1 MPAPIAYTES
11 LMSLA
16 SPRIFL
22 VDTFG
27 LIFRAYYGRA
37 RSSVGSLRT
46 SAGLPT
52 EAIYVFHNML
62 KAMLEEQQP
71 EYIAAVWEGH
81 GPTFREKIFPEYK
94 ANRDAMPE
102 DLKLQ
107 LPYIERILKAW
118 NVAVLS
124 EDGYEADDTI
134 ALLAQQ
140 ASEQGVEVV
149 IVSSDKDLMQL
160 VGEDVSQWNPT
171 KGMLYRPSDV
181 QEFLGVKPDQVTD
194 FLALKGD
201 SVDNIPGA
209 PGIGDKGAQQL
220 IAEYGDIEGV
230 ISHAGE
236 VKRKTYR
243 ESLQNHADQ
252 VRLSKRLAT
261 LDASG
266 SLRLDLESVRLQAG
280 NTDELLS
287 CYRELEFSTLASQ
300 LESGT
305 GGAAAEVASQTF
317 ESAEQFETWLASER
331 GPIAMA
337 VLTDPASDPS
347 GVPQTR
353 IGFAAQA
360 EQAWSVPPELLPRAR
375 AVIESGQRDIWVHDW
390 KSAIHALGALEVGF
404 PRAAGDTMLMAF
416 LADSSRTNYEFKK
429 SVERRLGS
437 SGSDDA
443 GVAANQTL
451 ALLNTLQGEI
461 DRMELRSVYEEIEL
475 PLAPVLAAM
484 ETKGVMLDSAS
495 LADFSVQLEHRI
507 DELSREVIELAGR
520 DFNIGSPKQLGD
532 ILYVHLGLPQPQKR
546 GKTKAPSTASDVLE
560 GLKDKH
566 AIVNKVL
573 DWRQHTKLK
582 STYVDALPQL
592 VASDGR
598 LHTTFNPTGSAT
610 GRLSSLNPN
619 LQNIPARTSLGREI
633 RKALVAP
640 PGWRFVSGDYSQ
652 VELRVMAHLSRDP
665 RLIAAFAGGE
675 DLHQSTAS
683 EVLGIPPMLVGPE
696 ERARAK
702 AVNFGIIYGLSA
714 FGLARQLNIPQG
726 DARDYIKRYFE
737 RYSGVKQFKDD
748 TIEQTKQRGFSR
760 TLFGRRR
767 PVPDLDSKN
776 HTARSMAERIAIN
789 SPIQGTAADLIKK
802 AMLATD
808 AALKQE
814 RLRAQMVLQIHDSL
828 LVETP
833 EEEVEAVS
841 GLLKAEMEAVAS
853 LAVPLVVDIKT
864 GPNMR
869 DLEGP

>member
-1 MPAPIAYTES
+1 MG
-11 LMSLA
+11 LV

-46 SAGLPT
+46 SAGMPT
-52 EAIYVFHNML
+52 EAVYVFNNML

-71 EYIAAVWEGH
+71 DYVVAVWEGH
-81 GPTFREKIFPEYK
+81 GPTFRDEIFPEYK
-94 ANRDAMPE
+94 ANREAMPE
-102 DLKLQ
+102 DLALQ

-134 ALLAQQ
+134 ALLTQQ
-140 ASEQGVEVV
+140 ASTHGIEVV

-160 VGEDVSQWNPT
+160 VGEGVSQWNPT
-171 KGMLYRPSDV
+171 KDMLYKPSDV
-181 QEFLGVKPDQVTD
+181 REFLGVEPSQVTD
-194 FLALKGD
+194 LLALKGD

-220 IAEYGDIEGV
+220 IAAYGDIEGI
-230 ISHAGE
+230 ISHAAE

-243 ESLQNHADQ
+243 ESLQNHGDQ

-261 LDASG
+261 LDTSG
-266 SLRLDLESVRLQAG
+266 DLQLDLESARRKAE
-280 NTDELLS
+280 NTNELLG
-287 CYRELEFSTLASQ
+287 CYRELEFSKLANQ
-300 LESGT
+300 LESGS
-305 GGAAAEVASQTF
+305 GGPPAEISSRTF
-317 ESAEQFETWLASER
+317 ESGEQFDKWLAAAS
-331 GPIAMA
+331 GPIAIA
-337 VLTDPASDPS
+337 VLTHDARDPT
-347 GVPQTR
+347 GQPQLQ
-353 IGFAAQA
+353 IGFAAQPD
-360 EQAWSVPPELLPRAR
+360 QAWHLPPELLPRVKALLE
-375 AVIESGQRDIWVHDW
+375 AGERDICVHDW
-390 KSAIHALGALEVGF
+390 KSAIHALGEVGVGF
-404 PRAAGDTMLMAF
+404 PRADDDTMLMAF
-416 LADSSRTNYEFKK
+416 LADSSRTNYELKK
-429 SVERRLGS
+429 TVERRLGN

-443 GVAANQTL
+443 GLAANQTL
-451 ALLNTLQGEI
+451 ALHDTIQGDI
-461 DRMELRSVYEEIEL
+461 DRMELRSIYEEIEL
-475 PLAPVLAAM
+475 PLAPVLASM
-484 ETKGVMLDSAS
+484 EAKGILLESQA
-495 LADFSVQLEHRI
+495 LAEFSVQLKQSI
-507 DELSREVIELAGR
+507 DELSSAVLELAGR

-560 GLKDKH
+560 GLRDKH
-566 AIVNKVL
+566 AIVGKVL

-582 STYVDALPQL
+582 STYVDALPLL
-592 VASDGR
+592 VAADGR

-619 LQNIPARTSLGREI
+619 LQNIPTRTPLGREM

-640 PGWRFVSGDYSQ
+640 PGCQFVSADYSQ
-652 VELRVMAHLSRDP
+652 VELRVMAHLSGDP
-665 RLIAAFAGGE
+665 NLIAAFASGE
-675 DLHQSTAS
+675 DLHQRTAS
-683 EVLGIPPMLVGPE
+683 EVLGIPPMLVGPD
-696 ERARAK
+696 ERSRAK

-714 FGLARQLNIPQG
+714 FGLAKQLNIPQG
-726 DARDYIKRYFE
+726 DARDYIRLYFE
-737 RYSGVKQFKDD
+737 RYSKVKQFKED
-748 TIEQTKQRGFSR
+748 TIEQTKRTGFSR

-776 HTARSMAERIAIN
+776 HTARSMAERIAVN

-814 RLRAQMVLQIHDSL
+814 RLRARIVLQIHDSL

-833 EEEVEAVS
+833 EEEVATVS
-841 GLLKAEMEAVAS
+841 ELLKAEMEAVAS

-869 DLEGP
+869 DLEGG

>member
-1 MPAPIAYTES
+1 
-11 LMSLA
+11 MSLV

-46 SAGLPT
+46 SGGMPT
-52 EAIYVFHNML
+52 EAVYVFNNML

-71 EYIAAVWEGH
+71 DYIVAVWEGH
-81 GPTFREKIFPEYK
+81 GPTFRDEIFPEYK

-102 DLKLQ
+102 DLALQ

-118 NVAVLS
+118 NVEVLS

-134 ALLAQQ
+134 ALLTQQ
-140 ASEQGVEVV
+140 ASKHGIEVV

-160 VGEDVSQWNPT
+160 VGEGVSQWNPT
-171 KGMLYRPSDV
+171 KDMLYKPSDV
-181 QEFLGVKPDQVTD
+181 QEFLGVEPSQVTD
-194 FLALKGD
+194 LLALKGD
-201 SVDNIPGA
+201 PVDNIPGA

-220 IAEYGDIEGV
+220 IAAYGDIEGI
-230 ISHAGE
+230 ISHAAE

-252 VRLSKRLAT
+252 VRLSKRLTT
-261 LDASG
+261 LDTSG
-266 SLRLDLESVRLQAG
+266 DLQLDLDSARRKAE
-280 NTDELLS
+280 NTDELLG
-287 CYRELEFSTLASQ
+287 CYRELEFSKLANQ
-300 LESGT
+300 LESGS
-305 GGAAAEVASQTF
+305 GGPPAQISSRTF
-317 ESAEQFETWLASER
+317 ESGEQFDKWLAAAS

-337 VLTDPASDPS
+337 VLTDDGRDPT
-347 GVPQTR
+347 GQPQLQ
-353 IGFAAQA
+353 IGFAAQPD
-360 EQAWSVPPELLPRAR
+360 QAWHLPPELLPHAK
-375 AVIESGQRDIWVHDW
+375 ALLESGERDICVHDW
-390 KSAIHALGALEVGF
+390 KAAIHALGEVGVGF
-404 PRAAGDTMLMAF
+404 PRAADDTMLMAF
-416 LADSSRTNYEFKK
+416 LADSSRTNYELKK
-429 SVERRLGS
+429 TVERRLGN

-443 GVAANQTL
+443 GLAANQTL
-451 ALLNTLQGEI
+451 ALHETIQGDI
-461 DRMELRSVYEEIEL
+461 DRMELRSIYEEIEL
-475 PLAPVLAAM
+475 PLAPVLASM
-484 ETKGVMLDSAS
+484 EAKGILLESQA
-495 LADFSVQLEHRI
+495 LAEFSVQLKQSIE
-507 DELSREVIELAGR
+507 ELGGEVFELAGR
-520 DFNIGSPKQLGD
+520 EFNIGSPKQLGD

-560 GLKDKH
+560 GLRDKH
-566 AIVNKVL
+566 AIVDKVL
-573 DWRQHTKLK
+573 DWRQQTKLK
-582 STYVDALPQL
+582 STYVDALPLL
-592 VASDGR
+592 VAADGR

-619 LQNIPARTSLGREI
+619 LQNIPTRTPLGREI

-640 PGWRFVSGDYSQ
+640 PGCQFVSADYSQ
-652 VELRVMAHLSRDP
+652 VELRVMAHLSGDP
-665 RLIAAFAGGE
+665 SLIDAFVSGE
-675 DLHQSTAS
+675 DLHQRTAS
-683 EVLGIPPMLVGPE
+683 EVLGILPMLVGPD
-696 ERARAK
+696 ERTRAK

-714 FGLARQLNIPQG
+714 FGLAKQLNIPQV
-726 DARDYIKRYFE
+726 DARNYIRLYFE
-737 RYSGVKQFKDD
+737 RYSKVKQFKED
-748 TIEQTKQRGFSR
+748 TIEQTKRTGFSR

-776 HTARSMAERIAIN
+776 HTARSMAERIAVN

-814 RLRAQMVLQIHDSL
+814 RLRAQIVLQIHDSL

-833 EEEVEAVS
+833 DEEVETVTE
-841 GLLKAEMEAVAS
+841 LLKAEMESVAS

-869 DLEGP
+869 DLEGG

>member
-1 MPAPIAYTES
+1 MG
-11 LMSLA
+11 LV

-46 SAGLPT
+46 SAGMPT
-52 EAIYVFHNML
+52 EAVYVFNNML

-71 EYIAAVWEGH
+71 DYVVAVWEGH
-81 GPTFREKIFPEYK
+81 GPTFRDEIFPEYK
-94 ANRDAMPE
+94 ANREAMPE
-102 DLKLQ
+102 DLALQ

-134 ALLAQQ
+134 ALLTQQ
-140 ASEQGVEVV
+140 ASKHGIEVV

-160 VGEDVSQWNPT
+160 VGEGVSQWNPT
-171 KGMLYRPSDV
+171 KDMLYKPSDV
-181 QEFLGVKPDQVTD
+181 QEFLGVEPSQVTD
-194 FLALKGD
+194 LLALKGD

-220 IAEYGDIEGV
+220 IAAYGDIEGI
-230 ISHAGE
+230 ISHAAE

-261 LDASG
+261 LDTSG
-266 SLRLDLESVRLQAG
+266 DLQLDLESARRKAE
-280 NTDELLS
+280 NTDELLG
-287 CYRELEFSTLASQ
+287 CYRELEFSKLANQ
-300 LESGT
+300 LESGP
-305 GGAAAEVASQTF
+305 GGPPAEISSRTF
-317 ESAEQFETWLASER
+317 ESAEQFDEWLAAAS
-331 GPIAMA
+331 GPVAMA
-337 VLTDPASDPS
+337 VLTDDASDATGQPKL
-347 GVPQTR
+347 Q
-353 IGFAAQA
+353 IGFAAQPD
-360 EQAWSVPPELLPRAR
+360 QAWHLPPELLPRAK
-375 AVIESGQRDIWVHDW
+375 ALLEAGERDICVHDW
-390 KSAIHALGALEVGF
+390 KSAIHALGEVGVGF
-404 PRAAGDTMLMAF
+404 PRAAADTMLMAY
-416 LADSSRTNYEFKK
+416 LADSSRTNYELKK
-429 SVERRLGS
+429 TVERRLGHS
-437 SGSDDA
+437 ASDDA
-443 GVAANQTL
+443 GRAANQTL
-451 ALLNTLQGEI
+451 ALHDTIQGDI
-461 DRMELRSVYEEIEL
+461 DRMELRSIYEEIEL
-475 PLAPVLAAM
+475 PLAPVLASM
-484 ETKGVMLDSAS
+484 EAKGILLESQA
-495 LADFSVQLEHRI
+495 LAEFSVQLKQSI
-507 DELSREVIELAGR
+507 DELSGEVFELAGR

-546 GKTKAPSTASDVLE
+546 GKTKAPSTASDVLD
-560 GLKDKH
+560 GLRDKH
-566 AIVNKVL
+566 AIVGKVL

-582 STYVDALPQL
+582 STYVDALPLL
-592 VASDGR
+592 VAADGR

-619 LQNIPARTSLGREI
+619 LQNIPTRTPLGREM

-640 PGWRFVSGDYSQ
+640 PGCQFVSADYSQ
-652 VELRVMAHLSRDP
+652 VELRVMAHLSGDP
-665 RLIAAFAGGE
+665 NLIAAFASGE
-675 DLHQSTAS
+675 DLHQRTAS
-683 EVLGIPPMLVGPE
+683 EVLGIPPMLVGPD
-696 ERARAK
+696 ERSRAK

-726 DARDYIKRYFE
+726 DARDYIRLYFE
-737 RYSGVKQFKDD
+737 RYSKVKQFKEA
-748 TIEQTKQRGFSR
+748 TIEQTKRTGFSR

-776 HTARSMAERIAIN
+776 HTARSMAERIAVN

-814 RLRAQMVLQIHDSL
+814 RLRARIVLQIHDSL

-833 EEEVEAVS
+833 EEEVATVS
-841 GLLKAEMEAVAS
+841 ELLRAEMEAVAS

-869 DLEGP
+869 DLEGG

>member
-1 MPAPIAYTES
+1 MG
-11 LMSLA
+11 LV

-46 SAGLPT
+46 SAGMPT
-52 EAIYVFHNML
+52 EAVYVFNNML

-71 EYIAAVWEGH
+71 DYVVAVWEGH
-81 GPTFREKIFPEYK
+81 GPTFRDEIFPEYK
-94 ANRDAMPE
+94 ANREAMPE
-102 DLKLQ
+102 DLALQ

-134 ALLAQQ
+134 ALLTQQ
-140 ASEQGVEVV
+140 ASKHGIEVV

-160 VGEDVSQWNPT
+160 VGEGVSQWNPT
-171 KGMLYRPSDV
+171 KDMLYKPSDV
-181 QEFLGVKPDQVTD
+181 QEFLGVTPSQVAD
-194 FLALKGD
+194 LLALKGD

-220 IAEYGDIEGV
+220 IAAHGDIEGI
-230 ISHAGE
+230 ISHAAE

-252 VRLSKRLAT
+252 IRLSKRLAT
-261 LDASG
+261 LDTSG
-266 SLRLDLESVRLQAG
+266 NLRLDLESVRLKAE
-280 NTDELLS
+280 NTAELLG
-287 CYRELEFSTLASQ
+287 CYRELEFSKLANQ
-300 LESGT
+300 LESGP
-305 GGAAAEVASQTF
+305 GGPPAEISSRTF
-317 ESAEQFETWLASER
+317 ESAEQFDEWLAAAS
-331 GPIAMA
+331 GPVAMA
-337 VLTDPASDPS
+337 VLTDDANDATGQPKL
-347 GVPQTR
+347 Q
-353 IGFAAQA
+353 IGFAAQPD
-360 EQAWSVPPELLPRAR
+360 QAWQLPPELLPRAK
-375 AVIESGQRDIWVHDW
+375 ALLEAGERDIYVHDW
-390 KSAIHALGALEVGF
+390 KSAIHGLGEVGVGF
-404 PRAAGDTMLMAF
+404 PRAAGDTMLMAY
-416 LADSSRTNYEFKK
+416 LADSSRTNYELKK
-429 SVERRLGS
+429 TVERRLGHS
-437 SGSDDA
+437 ASDDA
-443 GVAANQTL
+443 GRAANQTL
-451 ALLNTLQGEI
+451 ALHDTIQGDI
-461 DRMELRSVYEEIEL
+461 DRMELRSIYEEIEL
-475 PLAPVLAAM
+475 PLAPVLASM
-484 ETKGVMLDSAS
+484 EAKGILLESQA
-495 LADFSVQLEHRI
+495 LAEFSVQLKQSI
-507 DELSREVIELAGR
+507 DELSSEVLELAGR

-560 GLKDKH
+560 GLRDKH
-566 AIVNKVL
+566 AIVGKVL

-582 STYVDALPQL
+582 STYVDALPLL
-592 VASDGR
+592 VAADGR

-619 LQNIPARTSLGREI
+619 LQNIPTRTPLGREM

-640 PGWRFVSGDYSQ
+640 PGCQFVSADYSQ
-652 VELRVMAHLSRDP
+652 VELRVMAHLSGDAN
-665 RLIAAFAGGE
+665 LIAAFASGE
-675 DLHQSTAS
+675 DLHQRTAS
-683 EVLGIPPMLVGPE
+683 EVLGIPPMLVGPD
-696 ERARAK
+696 ERSRAK

-714 FGLARQLNIPQG
+714 FGLAKQLNIPQG
-726 DARDYIKRYFE
+726 DARDYIRLYFE
-737 RYSGVKQFKDD
+737 RYSKVKQFKED
-748 TIEQTKQRGFSR
+748 TIEQTKRTGFSR

-776 HTARSMAERIAIN
+776 HTARSMAERIAVN

-814 RLRAQMVLQIHDSL
+814 RLRARIVLQIHDSL

-833 EEEVEAVS
+833 EEEVATVS
-841 GLLKAEMEAVAS
+841 ELLKAEMEAVAS

-869 DLEGP
+869 DLEGG

>member
-1 MPAPIAYTES
+1 MG
-11 LMSLA
+11 LV

-46 SAGLPT
+46 SAGMPT
-52 EAIYVFHNML
+52 EAVYVFNNML

-71 EYIAAVWEGH
+71 DYVVAVWEGH
-81 GPTFREKIFPEYK
+81 GPTFRDEIFPEYK
-94 ANRDAMPE
+94 ANREAMPE
-102 DLKLQ
+102 DLALQ

-134 ALLAQQ
+134 ALLTQQ
-140 ASEQGVEVV
+140 ASKHGIEVV

-160 VGEDVSQWNPT
+160 VGEGVSQWNPT
-171 KGMLYRPSDV
+171 KDMLYKPSDV
-181 QEFLGVKPDQVTD
+181 QEFLGVTPSQVTD
-194 FLALKGD
+194 LLALKGD

-220 IAEYGDIEGV
+220 IAAHGDIEGI
-230 ISHAGE
+230 ISHAAE

-252 VRLSKRLAT
+252 IRLSKRLAT
-261 LDASG
+261 LDTSG
-266 SLRLDLESVRLQAG
+266 NLRLDLESVRLKAE
-280 NTDELLS
+280 NTAELLG
-287 CYRELEFSTLASQ
+287 CYRELEFSKLANQ
-300 LESGT
+300 LESGP
-305 GGAAAEVASQTF
+305 GGPPAEISSRTF
-317 ESAEQFETWLASER
+317 ESAEQFDEWLAAAS
-331 GPIAMA
+331 GPVAMA
-337 VLTDPASDPS
+337 VLTDDASDATGQPKL
-347 GVPQTR
+347 Q
-353 IGFAAQA
+353 IGFAAQPD
-360 EQAWSVPPELLPRAR
+360 QAWHLPPELLPRAK
-375 AVIESGQRDIWVHDW
+375 ALLEAGERDICVHDW
-390 KSAIHALGALEVGF
+390 KSAIHALGQVGVGF
-404 PRAAGDTMLMAF
+404 PRAAADTMLMAY
-416 LADSSRTNYEFKK
+416 LADSSRTNYELKK
-429 SVERRLGS
+429 TVERRLGHS
-437 SGSDDA
+437 ASDDA
-443 GVAANQTL
+443 GRAANQTL
-451 ALLNTLQGEI
+451 ALHDTIRGDI
-461 DRMELRSVYEEIEL
+461 DRMELRSIYEEIEL
-475 PLAPVLAAM
+475 PLAPVLASM
-484 ETKGVMLDSAS
+484 EATGILLESQA
-495 LADFSVQLEHRI
+495 LAEFSVQLKQSI
-507 DELSREVIELAGR
+507 DELSGEVFELAGR

-546 GKTKAPSTASDVLE
+546 GKTKAPSTASDVLD
-560 GLKDKH
+560 GLRDKH
-566 AIVNKVL
+566 AIVGKVL

-582 STYVDALPQL
+582 STYVDALPLL
-592 VASDGR
+592 VAADGR

-619 LQNIPARTSLGREI
+619 LQNIPTRTPLGREM

-640 PGWRFVSGDYSQ
+640 PGCQFVSADYSQ
-652 VELRVMAHLSRDP
+652 VELRVMAHLSGDP
-665 RLIAAFAGGE
+665 NLIAAFASGE
-675 DLHQSTAS
+675 DLHQRTAS
-683 EVLGIPPMLVGPE
+683 EVLGILPTLVGPD
-696 ERARAK
+696 ERSRAK

-714 FGLARQLNIPQG
+714 FGLAKQLNIPQG
-726 DARDYIKRYFE
+726 DARDYIRLYFE
-737 RYSGVKQFKDD
+737 RYSKVKQFKED
-748 TIEQTKQRGFSR
+748 TIEQTKRTGFSR

-776 HTARSMAERIAIN
+776 HTARSMAERIAVN

-814 RLRAQMVLQIHDSL
+814 RLRARIVLQIHDSL

-833 EEEVEAVS
+833 EEEVATVS
-841 GLLKAEMEAVAS
+841 ELLKAEMEAVAS

-869 DLEGP
+869 DLEGG

>member
-1 MPAPIAYTES
+1 MG
-11 LMSLA
+11 LV

-46 SAGLPT
+46 SAGMPT
-52 EAIYVFHNML
+52 EAVYVFNNML

-71 EYIAAVWEGH
+71 DYLVAVWEGH
-81 GPTFREKIFPEYK
+81 GPTFRDEIFPEYK
-94 ANRDAMPE
+94 ANREAMPE
-102 DLKLQ
+102 DLALQ

-134 ALLAQQ
+134 ALLTQQ
-140 ASEQGVEVV
+140 ASKHGIEVV

-160 VGEDVSQWNPT
+160 VGEGVSQWNPT
-171 KGMLYRPSDV
+171 KDMLYKPSDV
-181 QEFLGVKPDQVTD
+181 QEFLGVTPSQVTD
-194 FLALKGD
+194 LLALKGD

-220 IAEYGDIEGV
+220 IAAHGDIEGI
-230 ISHAGE
+230 ISHAAE

-252 VRLSKRLAT
+252 IRLSKRLAT
-261 LDASG
+261 LDTSG
-266 SLRLDLESVRLQAG
+266 NLRLDLESVRLKAE
-280 NTDELLS
+280 NTAELLG
-287 CYRELEFSTLASQ
+287 CYRELEFSKLANQ
-300 LESGT
+300 LESGP
-305 GGAAAEVASQTF
+305 GGPPAEISSRTF
-317 ESAEQFETWLASER
+317 ESAEQFDKWLAAAS
-331 GPIAMA
+331 GPVAMA
-337 VLTDPASDPS
+337 VLTDDASDATGQPKL
-347 GVPQTR
+347 Q
-353 IGFAAQA
+353 IGFAAQPD
-360 EQAWSVPPELLPRAR
+360 QAWHLPPELLPRAK
-375 AVIESGQRDIWVHDW
+375 ALLEAGERDIYVHDW
-390 KSAIHALGALEVGF
+390 KSAIHALGEVGVGF
-404 PRAAGDTMLMAF
+404 PRAAADTMLMAY
-416 LADSSRTNYEFKK
+416 LADSSRTNYELKK
-429 SVERRLGS
+429 TVERRLGHS
-437 SGSDDA
+437 ASDDA
-443 GVAANQTL
+443 GRAANQTL
-451 ALLNTLQGEI
+451 ALHDTIRGDI
-461 DRMELRSVYEEIEL
+461 DRMELRSIYEEIEL
-475 PLAPVLAAM
+475 PLAPVLASM
-484 ETKGVMLDSAS
+484 EAKGILLESQA
-495 LADFSVQLEHRI
+495 LAEFSVELKQSI
-507 DELSREVIELAGR
+507 DELSSEVLELAGR
-520 DFNIGSPKQLGD
+520 DFNIGSPKQLGE

-560 GLKDKH
+560 GLRDKH
-566 AIVNKVL
+566 AIVGKVL

-582 STYVDALPQL
+582 STYVDALPLL
-592 VASDGR
+592 VAADGR

-619 LQNIPARTSLGREI
+619 LQNIPTRTPLGREM

-640 PGWRFVSGDYSQ
+640 PGCQFVSADYSQ
-652 VELRVMAHLSRDP
+652 VELRVMAHLSGDP
-665 RLIAAFAGGE
+665 NLIAAFASGE
-675 DLHQSTAS
+675 DLHQRTAS
-683 EVLGIPPMLVGPE
+683 EVLGILPTLVGPD

-714 FGLARQLNIPQG
+714 FGLAKQLNIPQG
-726 DARDYIKRYFE
+726 DARDYIRLYFE
-737 RYSGVKQFKDD
+737 RYSKVKQFKED
-748 TIEQTKQRGFSR
+748 TIEQTKRTGFSR

-767 PVPDLDSKN
+767 PVPDLASKN
-776 HTARSMAERIAIN
+776 HTARSMAERIAVN

-814 RLRAQMVLQIHDSL
+814 RLRARIVLQIHDSL

-833 EEEVEAVS
+833 EEEVTTVS
-841 GLLKAEMEAVAS
+841 ELLRAEMEAVAS

-869 DLEGP
+869 DLEGG

>member
-1 MPAPIAYTES
+1 MG
-11 LMSLA
+11 LV

-46 SAGLPT
+46 SAGMPT
-52 EAIYVFHNML
+52 EAVYVFNNML

-71 EYIAAVWEGH
+71 DYVVAVWEGH
-81 GPTFREKIFPEYK
+81 GPTFRDEIFPEYK
-94 ANRDAMPE
+94 ANREAMPE
-102 DLKLQ
+102 DLALQ

-134 ALLAQQ
+134 ALLTQQ
-140 ASEQGVEVV
+140 ASKHGIEVV

-160 VGEDVSQWNPT
+160 VGEGVSQWNPT
-171 KGMLYRPSDV
+171 KDMLYKPSDV
-181 QEFLGVKPDQVTD
+181 REFLGVEPSQVAD
-194 FLALKGD
+194 LLALKGD

-220 IAEYGDIEGV
+220 IAAYGDIEGI
-230 ISHAGE
+230 ISHAAE

-261 LDASG
+261 LDTSG
-266 SLRLDLESVRLQAG
+266 DLQLDLESARRKAE
-280 NTDELLS
+280 NTDELLG
-287 CYRELEFSTLASQ
+287 CYRELEFSKLANQ
-300 LESGT
+300 LESGP
-305 GGAAAEVASQTF
+305 GGPPAEISSRTF
-317 ESAEQFETWLASER
+317 ESAEQFDEWLAAAS
-331 GPIAMA
+331 GPVAMA
-337 VLTDPASDPS
+337 VLTDDARDPT
-347 GVPQTR
+347 GQPQLQ
-353 IGFAAQA
+353 IGFAAQPD
-360 EQAWSVPPELLPRAR
+360 QAWRLPPELLPRAK
-375 AVIESGQRDIWVHDW
+375 ALLEAGERDICVHDW
-390 KSAIHALGALEVGF
+390 KSAIHALGEVGVGF
-404 PRAAGDTMLMAF
+404 PRAADDTMLMAF
-416 LADSSRTNYEFKK
+416 LADSSRTNYELKK
-429 SVERRLGS
+429 TVERRLGH

-443 GVAANQTL
+443 GRAANQTL
-451 ALLNTLQGEI
+451 ALHDTIRGDI
-461 DRMELRSVYEEIEL
+461 DRMELRSIYEEIEL
-475 PLAPVLAAM
+475 PLAPVLASM
-484 ETKGVMLDSAS
+484 EAKGILLESQA
-495 LADFSVQLEHRI
+495 LAEFSVQLKKSI
-507 DELSREVIELAGR
+507 DELSSEVLELAGR

-560 GLKDKH
+560 GLRDKH
-566 AIVNKVL
+566 AIVGKVL

-582 STYVDALPQL
+582 STYVDALPLL
-592 VASDGR
+592 VAADGR

-619 LQNIPARTSLGREI
+619 LQNIPTRTPLGREM

-640 PGWRFVSGDYSQ
+640 PGCQFVSADYSQ
-652 VELRVMAHLSRDP
+652 VELRVMAHLSGDP
-665 RLIAAFAGGE
+665 NLIAAFASGE
-675 DLHQSTAS
+675 DLHQRTAS
-683 EVLGIPPMLVGPE
+683 EVLGILPTLVGPD
-696 ERARAK
+696 ERSRAK

-714 FGLARQLNIPQG
+714 FGLAKQLNIPQG
-726 DARDYIKRYFE
+726 DARDYIRLYFE
-737 RYSGVKQFKDD
+737 RYSKVKQFKED
-748 TIEQTKQRGFSR
+748 TIEQTKRTGFSR

-776 HTARSMAERIAIN
+776 HTARSMAERIAVN

-814 RLRAQMVLQIHDSL
+814 RLRARIVLQIHDSL

-833 EEEVEAVS
+833 EEEVATVS
-841 GLLKAEMEAVAS
+841 ELLKAEMETVAS

-869 DLEGP
+869 DLEGG

>member
-1 MPAPIAYTES
+1 MG
-11 LMSLA
+11 LV

-46 SAGLPT
+46 SAGMPT
-52 EAIYVFHNML
+52 EAVYVFNNML

-71 EYIAAVWEGH
+71 DYVVAVWEGH
-81 GPTFREKIFPEYK
+81 GPTFRDEIFPEYK
-94 ANRDAMPE
+94 ANREAMPE
-102 DLKLQ
+102 DLALQ

-134 ALLAQQ
+134 ALLTQQ
-140 ASEQGVEVV
+140 ASKHGIEVV

-160 VGEDVSQWNPT
+160 VGEGVSQWNPT
-171 KGMLYRPSDV
+171 KDMLYKPSDV
-181 QEFLGVKPDQVTD
+181 QEFLGVTPSQVTD
-194 FLALKGD
+194 LLALKGD

-220 IAEYGDIEGV
+220 IAAHGDIEGI
-230 ISHAGE
+230 ISHAAE

-252 VRLSKRLAT
+252 IRLSKRLAT
-261 LDASG
+261 LDTSG
-266 SLRLDLESVRLQAG
+266 NLRLDLESVRLKAE
-280 NTDELLS
+280 NTAELLG
-287 CYRELEFSTLASQ
+287 CYRELEFSKLANQ
-300 LESGT
+300 LESGP
-305 GGAAAEVASQTF
+305 GGPPAEISSRTF
-317 ESAEQFETWLASER
+317 ESAEQFDEWRAAAS
-331 GPIAMA
+331 GPLAMA
-337 VLTDPASDPS
+337 VLTDDASDATGQPKL
-347 GVPQTR
+347 Q
-353 IGFAAQA
+353 IGFAAQPD
-360 EQAWSVPPELLPRAR
+360 QAWHLPPELLPRAK
-375 AVIESGQRDIWVHDW
+375 ALLEAGERDIYVHDW
-390 KSAIHALGALEVGF
+390 KSAIHALGEVGVGF
-404 PRAAGDTMLMAF
+404 PRAAADTMLMAY
-416 LADSSRTNYEFKK
+416 LADSSRTNYELKK
-429 SVERRLGS
+429 TVERRLGH

-443 GVAANQTL
+443 GRAANQTL
-451 ALLNTLQGEI
+451 ALHDTIRGDI
-461 DRMELRSVYEEIEL
+461 DRMELRSIYEEIEL
-475 PLAPVLAAM
+475 PLAPVLASM
-484 ETKGVMLDSAS
+484 EAKGILLESQA
-495 LADFSVQLEHRI
+495 LAEFSVQLKQSI
-507 DELSREVIELAGR
+507 DELSGEVFELAGR

-546 GKTKAPSTASDVLE
+546 GKTKAPSTASDVLD
-560 GLKDKH
+560 GLRDKH
-566 AIVNKVL
+566 AIVGKVL

-582 STYVDALPQL
+582 STYVDALPLL
-592 VASDGR
+592 VAADGR
-598 LHTTFNPTGSAT
+598 LHTTFNPTGSST

-619 LQNIPARTSLGREI
+619 LQNIPTRTPLGREM

-640 PGWRFVSGDYSQ
+640 PGYQFVSADYSQ
-652 VELRVMAHLSRDP
+652 VELRVMAHLSGDP
-665 RLIAAFAGGE
+665 NLIAAFASGE
-675 DLHQSTAS
+675 DLHQRTAS
-683 EVLGIPPMLVGPE
+683 EVLGIPPMLVGPD
-696 ERARAK
+696 ERSRAK

-714 FGLARQLNIPQG
+714 FGLAKQLNIPQG
-726 DARDYIKRYFE
+726 DARDYIRLYFE
-737 RYSGVKQFKDD
+737 RYSKVKQFKED
-748 TIEQTKQRGFSR
+748 TIEQTKRTGFSR

-776 HTARSMAERIAIN
+776 HTARSMAERIAVN

-814 RLRAQMVLQIHDSL
+814 RLRARIVLQIHDSL

-833 EEEVEAVS
+833 EEEVATVS
-841 GLLKAEMEAVAS
+841 ELLKAEMEAVAS

-869 DLEGP
+869 DLEGG

>member
-1 MPAPIAYTES
+1 MG
-11 LMSLA
+11 LV

-46 SAGLPT
+46 SAGMPT
-52 EAIYVFHNML
+52 EAVYVFNNML

-71 EYIAAVWEGH
+71 DYVVAVWEGH
-81 GPTFREKIFPEYK
+81 GPTFRDEIFPEYK
-94 ANRDAMPE
+94 ANREAMPE
-102 DLKLQ
+102 DLALQ

-134 ALLAQQ
+134 ALLTQQ
-140 ASEQGVEVV
+140 ASKHGIEVV

-160 VGEDVSQWNPT
+160 VGEGVSQWNPT
-171 KGMLYRPSDV
+171 KDMLYKPSDV
-181 QEFLGVKPDQVTD
+181 QEFLGVTPSQVTD
-194 FLALKGD
+194 LLALKGD

-220 IAEYGDIEGV
+220 IAAHGDIEGI
-230 ISHAGE
+230 ISHAAE

-252 VRLSKRLAT
+252 IRLSKRLAT
-261 LDASG
+261 LDTSG
-266 SLRLDLESVRLQAG
+266 NLRLDLESVRLKAE
-280 NTDELLS
+280 NTAELLG
-287 CYRELEFSTLASQ
+287 CYRELEFSKLANQ
-300 LESGT
+300 LESGP
-305 GGAAAEVASQTF
+305 GGPPAEISSRTF
-317 ESAEQFETWLASER
+317 ESAEQFDEWLAAAS
-331 GPIAMA
+331 GPVAMA
-337 VLTDPASDPS
+337 VLTDDASDATGQPKL
-347 GVPQTR
+347 Q
-353 IGFAAQA
+353 IGFAAQPD
-360 EQAWSVPPELLPRAR
+360 QAWHLPPELLPRAK
-375 AVIESGQRDIWVHDW
+375 ALLEAGERDIYVHDW
-390 KSAIHALGALEVGF
+390 KSAIHALGEVGVGF
-404 PRAAGDTMLMAF
+404 PRAAADTMLMAY
-416 LADSSRTNYEFKK
+416 LADSSRTNYELKK
-429 SVERRLGS
+429 TVERRLGH

-443 GVAANQTL
+443 GRAANQTL
-451 ALLNTLQGEI
+451 ALHDTIRGDI
-461 DRMELRSVYEEIEL
+461 DRMELRSIYEEIEL
-475 PLAPVLAAM
+475 PLAPVLASM
-484 ETKGVMLDSAS
+484 EAKGILLESQA
-495 LADFSVQLEHRI
+495 LAQFSVQLKQSI
-507 DELSREVIELAGR
+507 DELSGEVFELAGR

-546 GKTKAPSTASDVLE
+546 GKTKAPSTASDVLD
-560 GLKDKH
+560 GLRDKH
-566 AIVNKVL
+566 AIVGKVL

-582 STYVDALPQL
+582 STYVDALPLL
-592 VASDGR
+592 VAADGR
-598 LHTTFNPTGSAT
+598 LHTTFNPTGSST

-619 LQNIPARTSLGREI
+619 LQNIPTRTPLGREM

-640 PGWRFVSGDYSQ
+640 PGYQFVSADYSQ
-652 VELRVMAHLSRDP
+652 VELRVMAHLSGDP
-665 RLIAAFAGGE
+665 NLIAAFASGE
-675 DLHQSTAS
+675 DLHQRTAS
-683 EVLGIPPMLVGPE
+683 EVLGIPPMLVGPD
-696 ERARAK
+696 ERSRAK

-714 FGLARQLNIPQG
+714 FGLAKQLNIPQG
-726 DARDYIKRYFE
+726 DARDYIRLYFE
-737 RYSGVKQFKDD
+737 RYSKVKQFKED
-748 TIEQTKQRGFSR
+748 TIEQTKRTGFSR

-776 HTARSMAERIAIN
+776 HTARSMAERIAVN

-814 RLRAQMVLQIHDSL
+814 RLRARIVLQIHDSL

-833 EEEVEAVS
+833 EEEVATVS
-841 GLLKAEMEAVAS
+841 ELLKAEMEAVAS

-869 DLEGP
+869 DLEGG

>member
-1 MPAPIAYTES
+1 
-11 LMSLA
+11 MSLV

-46 SAGLPT
+46 SSGMPT
-52 EAIYVFHNML
+52 EAVYVFNNML
-62 KAMLEEQQP
+62 KAMLEEKRP
-71 EYIAAVWEGH
+71 EYVVAVWEGR
-81 GPTFREKIFPEYK
+81 GPTFRDEIFPEYK

-102 DLKLQ
+102 DLALQ

-134 ALLAQQ
+134 ALLTRQ
-140 ASEQGVEVV
+140 ATEQGIEVV

-160 VGEDVSQWNPT
+160 VREGVSQWNPT
-171 KGMLYRPSDV
+171 KDMLYQSTDV

-194 FLALKGD
+194 LLALKGD

-220 IAEYGDIEGV
+220 ITAYGDIEG
-230 ISHAGE
+230 IIGHADE

-252 VRLSKRLAT
+252 IRLSKRLAT
-261 LDASG
+261 LDTSG
-266 SLRLDLESVRLQAG
+266 KLRLDLDSAQLKAE
-280 NTDELLS
+280 NTDELLG
-287 CYRELEFSTLASQ
+287 CYRELEFSKLANQ
-300 LESGT
+300 LEA
-305 GGAAAEVASQTF
+305 GAAGPAAEINSQTF
-317 ESAEQFETWLASER
+317 ESAEQFEQWLAATS
-331 GPIAMA
+331 GPIALA
-337 VLTDPASDPS
+337 VLTDVVGESTAEPKTS
-347 GVPQTR
+347 
-353 IGFAAQA
+353 IGLAAKA
-360 EQAWSVPPELLPRAR
+360 EEAWHLPLELLPCAKELL
-375 AVIESGQRDIWVHDW
+375 ESGERDIWVHDW
-390 KSAIHALGALEVGF
+390 KSGIHALGELGVSF
-404 PRAAGDTMLMAF
+404 PRAADDTMLMAF

-429 SVERRLGS
+429 AVERRLGRP
-437 SGSDDA
+437 GSDDV
-443 GVAANQTL
+443 GLAANQTL
-451 ALLNTLQGEI
+451 ALRKVTHDEI
-461 DRMELRSVYEEIEL
+461 DGAGLSSLYEEIEL
-475 PLAPVLAAM
+475 PLAPLLASM
-484 ETKGVMLDSAS
+484 EAKGLLLESQA
-495 LADFSVQLEHRI
+495 LADLSVQLENRI
-507 DELSREVIELAGR
+507 QELSAEVHELAGR

-532 ILYVHLGLPQPQKR
+532 ILYVHLGLPRPQKR

-560 GLKDKH
+560 ALKDKH
-566 AIVNKVL
+566 AIVGKVL

-582 STYVDALPQL
+582 STYVDALPLL
-592 VASDGR
+592 VAADGR
-598 LHTTFNPTGSAT
+598 LHSTFNQTGSAT

-619 LQNIPARTSLGREI
+619 LQNIPTRTALGREM
-633 RKALVAP
+633 RRALVAP
-640 PGWRFVSGDYSQ
+640 HRCQFVSADYSQ
-652 VELRVMAHLSRDP
+652 IELRVMAHLSGDP
-665 RLIAAFAGGE
+665 SLIAAFASGE
-675 DLHQSTAS
+675 DLHQRTAS
-683 EVLGIPPMLVGPE
+683 EVLGIPPMMVGPE

-714 FGLARQLNIPQG
+714 FGLAKQLNIPQS
-726 DARDYIKRYFE
+726 DARAYIKLYFE
-737 RYSGVKQFKDD
+737 RYSKVKQFKED
-748 TIEQTKQRGFSR
+748 TIAHTKQSGYSR

-776 HTARSMAERIAIN
+776 HTARSMAERIAVN

-814 RLRAQMVLQIHDSL
+814 RLRAQIVLQIHDSL

-833 EEEVEAVS
+833 EEEVETV
-841 GLLKAEMEAVAS
+841 GELLKAEMEAVAS
-853 LAVPLVVDIKT
+853 LNVPLVVDIKT

-869 DLEGP
+869 DLKGP

>member
-1 MPAPIAYTES
+1 MG
-11 LMSLA
+11 LV

-46 SAGLPT
+46 SAGMPT
-52 EAIYVFHNML
+52 EAVYVFNNML

-71 EYIAAVWEGH
+71 DYVVAVWEGH
-81 GPTFREKIFPEYK
+81 GPTFRDEIFPEYK
-94 ANRDAMPE
+94 ANREAMPE
-102 DLKLQ
+102 DLALQ

-134 ALLAQQ
+134 ALLTQQ
-140 ASEQGVEVV
+140 ASKHGIEVV

-160 VGEDVSQWNPT
+160 VGEGVSQWNPT
-171 KGMLYRPSDV
+171 KDMLYKPSDV
-181 QEFLGVKPDQVTD
+181 QEFLGVTPSQVTD
-194 FLALKGD
+194 LLALKGD

-220 IAEYGDIEGV
+220 IAAHGDIEGI
-230 ISHAGE
+230 ISHAAE

-252 VRLSKRLAT
+252 IRLSKRLAT
-261 LDASG
+261 LDTSG
-266 SLRLDLESVRLQAG
+266 NLRLDLESVRLKAE
-280 NTDELLS
+280 NTAELLG
-287 CYRELEFSTLASQ
+287 CYRELEFSKLANQ
-300 LESGT
+300 LESGP
-305 GGAAAEVASQTF
+305 GGPPAEISSRTF
-317 ESAEQFETWLASER
+317 ESAEQFDEWLAAAS
-331 GPIAMA
+331 GPVAMA
-337 VLTDPASDPS
+337 VLTDDASDATGQPKL
-347 GVPQTR
+347 Q
-353 IGFAAQA
+353 IGFAAQPD
-360 EQAWSVPPELLPRAR
+360 QAWHLPPELLPRAK
-375 AVIESGQRDIWVHDW
+375 ALLEAGERDICVHDW
-390 KSAIHALGALEVGF
+390 KSAIHALGQVGVGF
-404 PRAAGDTMLMAF
+404 PRAAADTMLMAY
-416 LADSSRTNYEFKK
+416 LADSSRTNYELKK
-429 SVERRLGS
+429 TVERRLGH

-443 GVAANQTL
+443 GRAANQTL
-451 ALLNTLQGEI
+451 ALHDTIRGDI
-461 DRMELRSVYEEIEL
+461 DRMELRSIYEEIEL
-475 PLAPVLAAM
+475 PLAPVLASM
-484 ETKGVMLDSAS
+484 EATGILLESQA
-495 LADFSVQLEHRI
+495 LAEFSVQLKQSI
-507 DELSREVIELAGR
+507 DELSGEVFELAGR

-546 GKTKAPSTASDVLE
+546 GKTKAPSTASDVLD
-560 GLKDKH
+560 GLRDKH
-566 AIVNKVL
+566 AIVGKVL

-582 STYVDALPQL
+582 STYVDALPLL
-592 VASDGR
+592 VAADGR

-619 LQNIPARTSLGREI
+619 LQNIPTRTPLGREM

-640 PGWRFVSGDYSQ
+640 PGCQFVSADYSQ
-652 VELRVMAHLSRDP
+652 VELRVMAHLSGDP
-665 RLIAAFAGGE
+665 NLIAAFASGE
-675 DLHQSTAS
+675 DLHQRTAS
-683 EVLGIPPMLVGPE
+683 EVLGILPTLVGPD
-696 ERARAK
+696 ERSRAK

-714 FGLARQLNIPQG
+714 FGLAKQLNIPQG
-726 DARDYIKRYFE
+726 DARDYIRLYFE
-737 RYSGVKQFKDD
+737 RYSKVKQFKED
-748 TIEQTKQRGFSR
+748 TIEQTKRTGFSR

-776 HTARSMAERIAIN
+776 HTARSMAERIAVN

-814 RLRAQMVLQIHDSL
+814 RLRARIVLQIHDSL

-833 EEEVEAVS
+833 EEEVATVS
-841 GLLKAEMEAVAS
+841 ELLKAEMEAVAS

-869 DLEGP
+869 DLEGG

>member
-1 MPAPIAYTES
+1 
-11 LMSLA
+11 MSLV

-46 SAGLPT
+46 SGGMPT
-52 EAIYVFHNML
+52 EAVYVFNNML

-71 EYIAAVWEGH
+71 DYIVAVWEGH
-81 GPTFREKIFPEYK
+81 GPTFRDKIFPEYK

-102 DLKLQ
+102 DLALQ

-118 NVAVLS
+118 NVEVLS

-134 ALLAQQ
+134 ALLTQQ
-140 ASEQGVEVV
+140 ASKHGIEVV

-160 VGEDVSQWNPT
+160 VGEGISQWNPT
-171 KGMLYRPSDV
+171 KDMLYKPSDV
-181 QEFLGVKPDQVTD
+181 QEFLGVEPSQVTD
-194 FLALKGD
+194 LLALKGD
-201 SVDNIPGA
+201 PVDNIPGA

-220 IAEYGDIEGV
+220 IAAYGDIEGI
-230 ISHAGE
+230 ISHAAE

-252 VRLSKRLAT
+252 VRLSKRLTT
-261 LDASG
+261 LDTSG
-266 SLRLDLESVRLQAG
+266 DLQLDLDSARRKAE
-280 NTDELLS
+280 NTDELLG
-287 CYRELEFSTLASQ
+287 CYRELEFSKLANQ
-300 LESGT
+300 LESGS
-305 GGAAAEVASQTF
+305 GGPPAQISSRTF
-317 ESAEQFETWLASER
+317 ESGEQFDKWLAAAS

-337 VLTDPASDPS
+337 VLTDDGRDPT
-347 GVPQTR
+347 GQPQLQ
-353 IGFAAQA
+353 IGFAAQPD
-360 EQAWSVPPELLPRAR
+360 QAWHLPPELLPHAK
-375 AVIESGQRDIWVHDW
+375 ALLESGERDICVHDW
-390 KSAIHALGALEVGF
+390 KAAIHALGEVGVGF
-404 PRAAGDTMLMAF
+404 PRAADDTMLMAF
-416 LADSSRTNYEFKK
+416 LADSSRTNYELKK
-429 SVERRLGS
+429 TVERRLGN

-443 GVAANQTL
+443 GLAANQTL
-451 ALLNTLQGEI
+451 ALHETIQGDI
-461 DRMELRSVYEEIEL
+461 DRMELRSIYEEIEL
-475 PLAPVLAAM
+475 PLAPVLASM
-484 ETKGVMLDSAS
+484 EAKGILLESQA
-495 LADFSVQLEHRI
+495 LAEFSVQLKQSIE
-507 DELSREVIELAGR
+507 ELGGEVFELAGR
-520 DFNIGSPKQLGD
+520 EFNIGSPKQLGD

-560 GLKDKH
+560 GLRDKH
-566 AIVNKVL
+566 AIVDKVL
-573 DWRQHTKLK
+573 DWRQQTKLK
-582 STYVDALPQL
+582 STYVDALPLL
-592 VASDGR
+592 VAADGR

-619 LQNIPARTSLGREI
+619 LQNIPTRTPLGREI

-640 PGWRFVSGDYSQ
+640 PGCQFVSADYSQ
-652 VELRVMAHLSRDP
+652 VELRVMAHLSGDP
-665 RLIAAFAGGE
+665 SLIAAFASGE
-675 DLHQSTAS
+675 DLHQRTAS
-683 EVLGIPPMLVGPE
+683 EVLGILPMLVGPD

-714 FGLARQLNIPQG
+714 FGLAKQLNIPQV
-726 DARDYIKRYFE
+726 DARNYIRLYFE
-737 RYSGVKQFKDD
+737 RYSKVKQFKED
-748 TIEQTKQRGFSR
+748 TIEQTKRTGFSR

-776 HTARSMAERIAIN
+776 HTARSMAERIAVN

-814 RLRAQMVLQIHDSL
+814 RLRAQIVLQIHDSL

-833 EEEVEAVS
+833 DEEVETVTE
-841 GLLKAEMEAVAS
+841 LLKAEMESVAS

-869 DLEGP
+869 DLEGG

>member
-1 MPAPIAYTES
+1 
-11 LMSLA
+11 MSLV

-46 SAGLPT
+46 SAGMPT
-52 EAIYVFHNML
+52 EAVYVFNNML
-62 KAMLEEQQP
+62 KAMLEEKQP
-71 EYIAAVWEGH
+71 DYVVAVWEGH
-81 GPTFREKIFPEYK
+81 GPTFRDEIFPEYK

-102 DLKLQ
+102 DLALQ
-107 LPYIERILKAW
+107 LPYIERILNAW

-134 ALLAQQ
+134 ALLTQQ
-140 ASEQGVEVV
+140 ASKNGIEVV

-160 VGEDVSQWNPT
+160 VGEGVSQWNPT
-171 KGMLYRPSDV
+171 KDMLYKSSDV
-181 QEFLGVKPDQVTD
+181 QEFLGVEPGQVTD
-194 FLALKGD
+194 LLALKGD

-220 IAEYGDIEGV
+220 IAAYGDIEEI
-230 ISHAGE
+230 ISHAAD

-252 VRLSKRLAT
+252 IRLSKRLAT
-261 LDASG
+261 LDTSG
-266 SLRLDLESVRLQAG
+266 NLRLDLESVRLKAE
-280 NTDELLS
+280 NTDELLG

-300 LESGT
+300 LE
-305 GGAAAEVASQTF
+305 GGAPGSTAEVRSRTF
-317 ESAEQFETWLASER
+317 ESAEQFDEWLAAAS

-337 VLTDPASDPS
+337 VLTDNASDPT
-347 GVPQTR
+347 GQPQLQ
-353 IGFAAQA
+353 IGFAAQPD
-360 EQAWSVPPELLPRAR
+360 EAWHLPPELLPRAK
-375 AVIESGQRDIWVHDW
+375 ALLEAGERDICVHDW
-390 KSAIHALGALEVGF
+390 KSAIHALGGLGVGF
-404 PRAAGDTMLMAF
+404 PRAADDTMLMAF

-429 SVERRLGS
+429 TAERRLGRP
-437 SGSDDA
+437 GSDDP
-443 GVAANQTL
+443 GLAANQTL
-451 ALLNTLQGEI
+451 ALHNTIQGDI
-461 DRMELRSVYEEIEL
+461 DRMELRSIYEEIEL
-475 PLAPVLAAM
+475 PLAPVLASM
-484 ETKGVMLDSAS
+484 EAKGILLESQA
-495 LADFSVQLEHRI
+495 LAEFSVRLKQSI
-507 DELSREVIELAGR
+507 DELGGEVLELAGR

-560 GLKDKH
+560 SLRDKH
-566 AIVNKVL
+566 AIVGKVL

-582 STYVDALPQL
+582 STYVDALPLL
-592 VASDGR
+592 VAEDGR

-619 LQNIPARTSLGREI
+619 LQNIPTRTPLGREI

-640 PGWRFVSGDYSQ
+640 PGCQFVSADYSQ
-652 VELRVMAHLSRDP
+652 VELRVMAHLSGDP
-665 RLIAAFAGGE
+665 NLIASFARGE
-675 DLHQSTAS
+675 DLHQRTAS
-683 EVLGIPPMLVGPE
+683 EVLGIPPMLVGPD

-714 FGLARQLNIPQG
+714 FGLAKQLNIPQG
-726 DARDYIKRYFE
+726 DARDYIRLYFE
-737 RYSGVKQFKDD
+737 RYSKVKQFKED
-748 TIEQTKQRGFSR
+748 TIEQTKLTGFSR
-760 TLFGRRR
+760 TFFGRRR

-776 HTARSMAERIAIN
+776 HAARSMAERIAVN

-814 RLRAQMVLQIHDSL
+814 RLRARIVLQIHDSL

-833 EEEVEAVS
+833 EEEVATVS
-841 GLLKAEMEAVAS
+841 ELLKAEMEAVES

-869 DLEGP
+869 DLEGG

>member
-1 MPAPIAYTES
+1 MG
-11 LMSLA
+11 LV

-46 SAGLPT
+46 SAGMPT
-52 EAIYVFHNML
+52 EAVYVFNNML

-71 EYIAAVWEGH
+71 DYVVAVWEGH
-81 GPTFREKIFPEYK
+81 GPTFRDEIFPEYK
-94 ANRDAMPE
+94 ANREAMPE
-102 DLKLQ
+102 DLALQ

-134 ALLAQQ
+134 ALLTQQ
-140 ASEQGVEVV
+140 ASKHGIEVV

-160 VGEDVSQWNPT
+160 VGEGVSQWNPT
-171 KGMLYRPSDV
+171 KDMLYKPSDV
-181 QEFLGVKPDQVTD
+181 QEFLGVEPSRVADL
-194 FLALKGD
+194 LALKGD

-220 IAEYGDIEGV
+220 IAAYGDIEGI
-230 ISHAGE
+230 ISHAAE

-261 LDASG
+261 LDTSG
-266 SLRLDLESVRLQAG
+266 DLQLDLESARRKAE
-280 NTDELLS
+280 NTDELLG
-287 CYRELEFSTLASQ
+287 CYRELEFSKLANQ
-300 LESGT
+300 LESGS
-305 GGAAAEVASQTF
+305 GGPPAQISSRTF
-317 ESAEQFETWLASER
+317 ESAEQFDKWLAAAS

-337 VLTDPASDPS
+337 VLTDNARDPT
-347 GVPQTR
+347 GQPQLQ
-353 IGFAAQA
+353 IGFAAQPD
-360 EQAWSVPPELLPRAR
+360 QAWHLPPELLPRAK
-375 AVIESGQRDIWVHDW
+375 ALLEAGERDIYVHDW
-390 KSAIHALGALEVGF
+390 KSAIHALGEVGVGF
-404 PRAAGDTMLMAF
+404 PRAAADTMLMAY
-416 LADSSRTNYEFKK
+416 LADSSRTNYELKK
-429 SVERRLGS
+429 TVERRLGN

-443 GVAANQTL
+443 GPAANQTL
-451 ALLNTLQGEI
+451 ALHDTIQGDI
-461 DRMELRSVYEEIEL
+461 DRMELHSIYEEIEL
-475 PLAPVLAAM
+475 PLAPVLASM
-484 ETKGVMLDSAS
+484 EAKGILLESQA
-495 LADFSVQLEHRI
+495 LAEFSVQLKQSI
-507 DELSREVIELAGR
+507 DQLSGEVLELAGR

-560 GLKDKH
+560 GLRDKH
-566 AIVNKVL
+566 AIVGKVL

-582 STYVDALPQL
+582 STYVDALPLL
-592 VASDGR
+592 VAADGR

-619 LQNIPARTSLGREI
+619 LQNIPTRTPLGREM

-640 PGWRFVSGDYSQ
+640 PGCQFVSADYSQ
-652 VELRVMAHLSRDP
+652 VELRVMAHLSGDP
-665 RLIAAFAGGE
+665 NLIAAFASGE
-675 DLHQSTAS
+675 DLHQRTAS
-683 EVLGIPPMLVGPE
+683 EVLGIPPMLVGPD
-696 ERARAK
+696 ERSRAK

-714 FGLARQLNIPQG
+714 FGLAKQLNIPQG
-726 DARDYIKRYFE
+726 DARDYIRLYFE
-737 RYSGVKQFKDD
+737 RYSKVKQFKED
-748 TIEQTKQRGFSR
+748 TIEQTKRTGFSR

-776 HTARSMAERIAIN
+776 HTARSMAERIAVN

-814 RLRAQMVLQIHDSL
+814 RLRARIVLQIHDSL

-833 EEEVEAVS
+833 EEEVATVS
-841 GLLKAEMEAVAS
+841 ELLKAEMEAVAS

-869 DLEGP
+869 DLEGG

>member
-1 MPAPIAYTES
+1 MG
-11 LMSLA
+11 LV

-46 SAGLPT
+46 SAGMPT
-52 EAIYVFHNML
+52 EAVYVFNNML

-71 EYIAAVWEGH
+71 DYVVAVWEGH
-81 GPTFREKIFPEYK
+81 GPTFRDEIFPEYK
-94 ANRDAMPE
+94 ANREAMPE
-102 DLKLQ
+102 DLALQ

-134 ALLAQQ
+134 ALLTQQ
-140 ASEQGVEVV
+140 ASKHGIEVV

-160 VGEDVSQWNPT
+160 VGEGVSQWNPT
-171 KGMLYRPSDV
+171 KDMLYKPSDV
-181 QEFLGVKPDQVTD
+181 QEFLGVEPSQVTD
-194 FLALKGD
+194 LLALKGD

-220 IAEYGDIEGV
+220 IAAHGDIEDI
-230 ISHAGE
+230 ISHAAE

-252 VRLSKRLAT
+252 IRLSKRLAT
-261 LDASG
+261 LDTSG
-266 SLRLDLESVRLQAG
+266 NLRLDLESVRLKAE
-280 NTDELLS
+280 NTAELLG
-287 CYRELEFSTLASQ
+287 CYRELEFSKLANQ
-300 LESGT
+300 LESGP
-305 GGAAAEVASQTF
+305 GGPPAEISSRTF
-317 ESAEQFETWLASER
+317 ESAEQFDEWLAAAS
-331 GPIAMA
+331 GPVAMA
-337 VLTDPASDPS
+337 VLTDDASDATGQPKL
-347 GVPQTR
+347 Q
-353 IGFAAQA
+353 IGFAAQPD
-360 EQAWSVPPELLPRAR
+360 QAWHLPPELLPRAK
-375 AVIESGQRDIWVHDW
+375 ALLEAGERDICVHDW
-390 KSAIHALGALEVGF
+390 KSAIHALGKVGVGF
-404 PRAAGDTMLMAF
+404 PRAAEDTMLMAY
-416 LADSSRTNYEFKK
+416 LADSSRTNYELKK
-429 SVERRLGS
+429 TVERRLGH

-443 GVAANQTL
+443 GRAANQTL
-451 ALLNTLQGEI
+451 ALHDTIRGDI
-461 DRMELRSVYEEIEL
+461 DRMELRSIYEEIEL
-475 PLAPVLAAM
+475 PLAPVLASM
-484 ETKGVMLDSAS
+484 EAKGILLESQA
-495 LADFSVQLEHRI
+495 LAEFSVQLKQSI
-507 DELSREVIELAGR
+507 DELSGEVFELAGR

-546 GKTKAPSTASDVLE
+546 GKTKAPSTASDVLD
-560 GLKDKH
+560 GLRDKH
-566 AIVNKVL
+566 AIVGKVL

-582 STYVDALPQL
+582 STYVDALPLL
-592 VASDGR
+592 VAADGR

-619 LQNIPARTSLGREI
+619 LQNIPTRTPLGREM

-640 PGWRFVSGDYSQ
+640 PGCQFVSADYSQ
-652 VELRVMAHLSRDP
+652 VELRVMAHLSGDP
-665 RLIAAFAGGE
+665 NLIAAFASGE
-675 DLHQSTAS
+675 DLHQRTAS
-683 EVLGIPPMLVGPE
+683 EVLGIPPMLVGPD
-696 ERARAK
+696 ERSRAK

-726 DARDYIKRYFE
+726 DARDYIRLYFE
-737 RYSGVKQFKDD
+737 RYSKVKQFKEA
-748 TIEQTKQRGFSR
+748 TIEQTKRTGFSR

-776 HTARSMAERIAIN
+776 HTARSMAERIAVN

-814 RLRAQMVLQIHDSL
+814 RLRARIVLQIHDSL

-833 EEEVEAVS
+833 EEEVATVS
-841 GLLKAEMEAVAS
+841 ELLKAEMEAVTK

-869 DLEGP
+869 DLEGG

>member
-1 MPAPIAYTES
+1 MG
-11 LMSLA
+11 LV

-46 SAGLPT
+46 SAGMPT
-52 EAIYVFHNML
+52 EAVYVFNNML

-71 EYIAAVWEGH
+71 DYVVAVWEGH
-81 GPTFREKIFPEYK
+81 GPTFRDEIFPEYK
-94 ANRDAMPE
+94 ANREAMPE
-102 DLKLQ
+102 DLALQ

-134 ALLAQQ
+134 ALLTQQ
-140 ASEQGVEVV
+140 ASKHGIEVV

-160 VGEDVSQWNPT
+160 VGEGVSQWNPT
-171 KGMLYRPSDV
+171 KDMLYKPSDV
-181 QEFLGVKPDQVTD
+181 QEFLGVTPSQVTD
-194 FLALKGD
+194 LLALKGD

-220 IAEYGDIEGV
+220 IAAHGDIEGI
-230 ISHAGE
+230 ISHAAE

-252 VRLSKRLAT
+252 IRLSKRLAT
-261 LDASG
+261 LDTSG
-266 SLRLDLESVRLQAG
+266 NLRLDLESVRLKAE
-280 NTDELLS
+280 NTAELLG
-287 CYRELEFSTLASQ
+287 CYRELEFSKLANQ
-300 LESGT
+300 LESGP
-305 GGAAAEVASQTF
+305 GGPPAEISSRTF
-317 ESAEQFETWLASER
+317 ESAEQFDEWLAAAS
-331 GPIAMA
+331 GPVAMA
-337 VLTDPASDPS
+337 VLTDDASDATGQPKL
-347 GVPQTR
+347 Q
-353 IGFAAQA
+353 IGFAAQPD
-360 EQAWSVPPELLPRAR
+360 QAWHLPPELLPRAK
-375 AVIESGQRDIWVHDW
+375 ALLEAGERDIYVHDW
-390 KSAIHALGALEVGF
+390 KSAIHALGEVGVGF
-404 PRAAGDTMLMAF
+404 PRAAADTMLMAY
-416 LADSSRTNYEFKK
+416 LADSSRTNYELKK
-429 SVERRLGS
+429 TVERRLGH

-443 GVAANQTL
+443 GRAANQTL
-451 ALLNTLQGEI
+451 ALHDTIRGDI
-461 DRMELRSVYEEIEL
+461 DRMELRSIYEEIEL
-475 PLAPVLAAM
+475 PLAPVLASM
-484 ETKGVMLDSAS
+484 EAKGILLESQA
-495 LADFSVQLEHRI
+495 LAEFSVQLKQSI
-507 DELSREVIELAGR
+507 DELSGEVFELAGR

-546 GKTKAPSTASDVLE
+546 GKTKAPSTASDVLD
-560 GLKDKH
+560 GLRDKH
-566 AIVNKVL
+566 AIVGKVL

-582 STYVDALPQL
+582 STYVDALPLL
-592 VASDGR
+592 VAADGR
-598 LHTTFNPTGSAT
+598 LHTTFNPTGSST

-619 LQNIPARTSLGREI
+619 LQNIPTRTPLGREM

-640 PGWRFVSGDYSQ
+640 PGYQFVSADYSQ
-652 VELRVMAHLSRDP
+652 VELRVMAHLSGDP
-665 RLIAAFAGGE
+665 NLIAAFASGE
-675 DLHQSTAS
+675 DLHQRTAS
-683 EVLGIPPMLVGPE
+683 EVLGIPPMLVGPD
-696 ERARAK
+696 ERSRAK

-714 FGLARQLNIPQG
+714 FGLAKQLNIPQG
-726 DARDYIKRYFE
+726 DARDYIRLYFE
-737 RYSGVKQFKDD
+737 RYSKVKQFKED
-748 TIEQTKQRGFSR
+748 TIEQTKRTGFSR

-776 HTARSMAERIAIN
+776 HTARSMAERIAVN

-814 RLRAQMVLQIHDSL
+814 RLRARIVLQIHDSL

-833 EEEVEAVS
+833 EEEVATVS
-841 GLLKAEMEAVAS
+841 ELLKAEMEAVAS

-869 DLEGP
+869 DLEGG